1 MIIYGVYMAWQPEDI
16 LRNLFLKAEDAQAF
30 IDSMRHPL
38 HYYIEEMQ
46 VY

>member
-16 LRNLFLKAEDAQAF
+16 LRNLFAKAEDAEAF
-30 IDSMRHPL
+30 IESMRDPKK
-38 HYYIEEMQ
+38 YFIQEMQ